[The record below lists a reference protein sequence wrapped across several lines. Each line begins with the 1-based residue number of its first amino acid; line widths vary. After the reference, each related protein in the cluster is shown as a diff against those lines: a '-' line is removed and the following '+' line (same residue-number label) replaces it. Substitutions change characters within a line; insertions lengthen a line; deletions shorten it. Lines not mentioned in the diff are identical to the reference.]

1 MINASPP
8 PPPRM
13 GQHFMRGGLE
23 ANDLF
28 LLESRWCDKSPTL
41 VAILRAAWPDFADP
55 ARLGSLRKGAGTI
68 LKVITLHILSLK
80 AKQYVCIGYATLG
93 AIALG

>member
-1 MINASPP
+1 MLRPP
-8 PPPRM
+8 GT
-13 GQHFMRGGLE
+13 GQQFMCEELE

-55 ARLGSLRKGAGTI
+55 TRLGSLRKGAGTM
-68 LKVITLHILSLK
+68 LKVITLYILSLK
-80 AKQYVCIGYATLG
+80 SKQYVCIGCA
-93 AIALG
+93 AL